1 MSLDRDIINNVSN
14 TDVTMLPNNINILIS
29 N

>member
-1 MSLDRDIINNVSN
+1 MSLDRDIFNNVSN
-14 TDVTMLPNNINILIS
+14 TDVTMLPNNLNILIS